1 MHLARYQ
8 EQLSNEIYDMLVMHD
23 EQLYINLYS
32 SPGSGKTTIANSII
46 DSLKENW
53 KVFYIEGI
61 DNNLSPYLTWFIG
74 TKLHSANKW
83 EFDNKL
89 SFGVGFI
96 PVSYS
101 LEFGLPRKELVNYIL
116 TPSEEAILQD
126 IKKQSAS
133 CDNVL
138 LIVDN
143 YELWDAPSKQFL
155 QKLLMPQLGLVSDF
169 RFNVLILSI
178 AKTSIENNHNWV
190 YFSIENIEDDDIL
203 FVLHQNGFSSQM
215 DLKSIKAFAGNNL
228 SLALMV
234 GKYYDDGRNTFSHID
249 KILEYKIDHMQKYE
263 QEACKILEP
272 LSIIDSFFSQ
282 EEAAFFISSTLE
294 YNLTDV
300 SKAEEYLCCAEK
312 QKFIIGNESYRFTND
327 VLKSYFY
334 SKLSRKAKYLHRQ
347 FSTYL
352 NNRHP
357 DDYYNRAKHLQSSI
371 WKNDVTLIIE
381 AWQLYF
387 LAYSRFSADFGWDND
402 IYEIVP
408 KIYEL
413 LQQLDIV
420 HYNAQK
426 STFDNCIKGYLA
438 FTKYDY
444 RTAISYLQ
452 GISPMQLCLP
462 LRAEIFRIVIL
473 CHIQLCENKSQ
484 IYQSSL
490 ELYNLIE
497 SEEFNEDDQYCR
509 AALVLLDVYIDKSND
524 YIKVQVLKR
533 KLTQLINK
541 HLNSPT
547 FLDFYACF
555 NRKSALYYSATIACR
570 QTQESIMFYR
580 SNNNQTGL
588 YMSLCNYAANAI
600 IAGDY
605 NSANNSLNEC
615 RKLIDVYPNHYF
627 PSHYKLDNN
636 NVLLSYLIA
645 EQRATDN
652 IINVAKKARAD
663 FFKLLGRNED
673 EVSHVILLNYLSLS
687 ALSSSNG
694 YTDELEKANHLL
706 IQTDEFYQFYLHDL
720 NFASSLT
727 KGDLKK
733 AEKELAVLNN
743 LDVPLLH
750 PYEPIFRARRQIQT
764 ELLNDSQSVIGKPQV
779 YDDLIKR
786 ACKHIQD
793 SCNVFY
799 GRGFLLSDL
808 QFLSF

>member
-1 MHLARYQ
+1 MNLARYQ
-8 EQLSNEIYDMLVMHD
+8 EQIADKIYDLLIMND
-23 EQLYINLYS
+23 QELYINLYS

-53 KVFYIEGI
+53 KIFYIEGI

-74 TKLHSANKW
+74 TKLHSAKKW
-83 EFDNKL
+83 DFDSKL
-89 SFGVGFI
+89 SFGVDFI
-96 PVSYS
+96 PVSCS
-101 LEFGLPRKELVNYIL
+101 LEFGLPRKEYANYIL
-116 TPSEEAILQD
+116 SPSEEAILQD
-126 IKKQSAS
+126 IKKQSYS
-133 CDNVL
+133 CDNIL
-138 LIVDN
+138 LIIDN
-143 YELWDAPSKQFL
+143 YELWDVPSKLFL
-155 QKLLMPQLGLVSDF
+155 QKLLLPQLDLVDEF
-169 RFNVLILSI
+169 RLNVLILSNT
-178 AKTSIENNHNWV
+178 KVSMDNNNDWH

-203 FVLHQNGFSSQM
+203 FILHQNGFSSQM
-215 DLKSIKAFAGNNL
+215 DLSAIKTFAGTDL
-228 SLALMV
+228 SLVLMV
-234 GKYYDDGRNTFSHID
+234 GKYYDESRNTFSHID
-249 KILEYKIDHMQKYE
+249 KILEYKIDHLQKNE

-294 YNLTDV
+294 YNITDI

-312 QKFIIGNESYRFTND
+312 QKFIIGSESYRFTND
-327 VLKSYFY
+327 ILKSYFY
-334 SKLSRKAKYLHRQ
+334 SRLSRKAKYLHRQ

-352 NNRHP
+352 NTRHP
-357 DDYYNRAKHLQSSI
+357 DDYYSRAKHLQCSI
-371 WKNDVTLIIE
+371 WKNDVILISE

-387 LAYSRFSADFGWDND
+387 LAYSRLSADFGWDND

-462 LRAEIFRIVIL
+462 LRAEIFRIVTL

-497 SEEFNEDDQYCR
+497 SEEFNEDEQYCR

-524 YIKVQVLKR
+524 YNKVQVLKR

-570 QTQESIMFYR
+570 QTQESIIFYR

-588 YMSLCNYAANAI
+588 YMALCNHAANAI
-600 IAGDY
+600 VSGDY
-605 NSANNSLNEC
+605 ESANKSLEEC
-615 RKLIDVYPNHYF
+615 SKLIDSYPNRYF

-636 NVLLSYLIA
+636 NALLSYLVA
-645 EQRATDN
+645 EQRTINDRIN
-652 IINVAKKARAD
+652 IAQKARED
-663 FFKLLGRNED
+663 FLKLLGRNED

-687 ALSSSNG
+687 VLSNSEG
-694 YTDELEKANHLL
+694 YNNELEKANQLL
-706 IQTDEFYQFYLHDL
+706 EQTDEFYQFYLHDL
-720 NFASSLT
+720 NFASAILSGNSQT
-727 KGDLKK
+727 
-733 AEKELAVLNN
+733 AQKELDILNN

-750 PYEPIFRARRQIQT
+750 PYEPIFRARRQVQS
-764 ELLNDSQSVIGKPQV
+764 ELLNDSRCIVGKPKE
-779 YDDLIKR
+779 YDDLVKR
-786 ACKHIQD
+786 ACSHIQD